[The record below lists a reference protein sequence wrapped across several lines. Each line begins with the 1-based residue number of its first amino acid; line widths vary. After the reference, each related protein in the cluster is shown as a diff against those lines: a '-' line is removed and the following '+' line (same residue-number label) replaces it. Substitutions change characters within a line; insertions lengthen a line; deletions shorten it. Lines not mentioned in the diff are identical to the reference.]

1 MQLKKKN
8 PFTVEHSQLGTLHA
22 IDATALVRELLWCE
36 VKRLRISPHRVEI
49 SLRTTVAD
57 GGIDANVD
65 AEVVGDSFLSK
76 GVTSFQIK
84 AGESFKP
91 WQKTHINKELFGKAS
106 NPQTLKNLASGV
118 RACCDASGTYIVVV
132 PGHDPTPQQLNSGVR
147 LLKDALKHCG
157 YKNAK
162 VSILGQTQL
171 ASMISFFPAL
181 LYRLHGLS
189 DHFFLDY
196 NTWKQRVDMQPALK
210 LGQPQETF
218 LEGIRAGLRSSE
230 TPHIRVIGEPGIG
243 KTRLVLEALSLP
255 EFQSLVIYAP
265 LGYEF
270 QNSQLLLDLVRLGN
284 ELQAIVVVDDCP
296 EKERASIW
304 LNLKGKS
311 GIRLITLDHGPDRS
325 RDSTTSMLHCPQLT
339 QKEIEEILQG
349 YVGDSRF
356 LSRWSEMCEGSPR
369 VAHAVG
375 ENLQLNPNDVLKP
388 PATVPIWDRFISGY
402 QQLES
407 AESRQLL
414 MVMRHLALFEKFGFD
429 EPVQAEGRYIASL
442 VQEADPTITWAVF
455 QELVEKLRDRRILQG
470 KRTLVIVP
478 RLLHIHLWLDFW
490 KSHGR
495 DFDFAGRFREMPQS
509 LQHWFLRLFSYAHAN
524 PISMAVVGKLLGR
537 GGPFDEPDFLL
548 NDYGARFLGYL
559 TEADAGS
566 AVRLLQRTVATW
578 PAEKLKTWNS
588 SRQSV
593 VWALEKIAVW
603 REHFAAAAEVLIAMA
618 LHENA
623 TNSNNSTGT
632 LKDLFVIGDGWAATQ
647 ATPQERFQVIKG
659 LLESNRPERR
669 KLALTLCAAW
679 CSTSGHTRRLG
690 AEFQGLR
697 DELPFWRPKTYGE
710 VFDAWRM
717 LWPALFSLTRQ
728 WSDVERRAAN
738 DTIVTAGQSLLLTVM
753 AVDVVD
759 TWTQLESDTATDL
772 EALTH
777 AVIFALRFRTGR
789 PPRRIA
795 ARLRKLDQL
804 ITGKS
809 FWKRFQRFV
818 VFTCWEEGYRPGSED
833 SNETP
838 LSRRVEKLAREL
850 AKSPGLLAQHLKQL
864 VEMDGR
870 RLFEFG
876 QKYGEFAGSRAL
888 TGRIIRAQLNVKTH
902 SSMRFL
908 AGYMA
913 AIKACDAEEW
923 DQTVLGLLADP
934 SQRLVAQAIVSG
946 IGFSPAVLDA
956 ALRLI
961 PVAEIPSSFFY
972 PLIFDAYREQVDAA
986 LVGRAV
992 AALTKKGTPDASH
1005 MAIKL
1010 AERFYCQ
1017 SAQPR
1022 AFHDVQVIERLLL
1035 RSSEVSPETDQTMHW
1050 YYWKRVVEE
1059 FCRRFPQREMAVFEA
1074 FLAHLDDV
1082 EVGDRKEIGQVALH
1096 IAQRRPSEV
1105 WPLVSKALEGD
1116 LSDTYRIRSWLGGPH
1131 FAHRPSVSPI
1141 TFFDPDIVI
1150 GWALQNRE
1158 ARRYFIKGIL
1168 PKTLADQGGGQLT
1181 RTFIDKL
1188 MQDEDEGYG
1197 LISHFQTGAWTGL
1210 RSDHLRGL
1218 RDQARSWLSDSNSS
1232 SVARWLAKY
1241 LAVLGEEIDRAE
1253 IDEERRGY

>member
-1 MQLKKKN
+1 MQLNKKS
-8 PFTVEHSQLGTLHA
+8 PFTVNHAQLATLHA
-22 IDATALVRELLWCE
+22 IEATVLLRELLWCE
-36 VKRLRISPHRVEI
+36 VKRLHISPHRVEI

-65 AEVVGDSFLSK
+65 AQVVGDSFLSK

-91 WQKTHINKELFGKAS
+91 WQKAHIHKELFGKAA
-106 NPQTLKNLASGV
+106 NPQTLKYLAPGV
-118 RACCDASGTYIVVV
+118 RECCDAGGSYIVVV
-132 PGHDPTPQQLNSGVR
+132 PGHDPTPQQLKSGAR

-181 LYRLHGLS
+181 LYRLQGLS
-189 DHFFLDY
+189 DHFFFDY
-196 NTWKQRVDMQPALK
+196 NTWKQRVDMLPALK
-210 LGQPQETF
+210 LGQPQEAF
-218 LEGIRAGLRSSE
+218 LNDIRSGLRSSE
-230 TPHIRVIGEPGIG
+230 TPHLRIIGEPGIG

-255 EFQSLVIYAP
+255 EFESLVIYAP

-284 ELQAIVVVDDCP
+284 ELQVIVVVDDCP

-311 GIRLITLDHGPDRS
+311 GIRLITLDHGPERS
-325 RDSTTSMLHCPQLT
+325 RDSTTTVLHCPQLT

-356 LSRWSEMCEGSPR
+356 LNRWSEMCAGSPR

-375 ENLQLNPNDVLKP
+375 ENLQRNPDDVLKP

-402 QQLES
+402 QPLES
-407 AESRQLL
+407 TESRQLL

-478 RLLHIHLWLDFW
+478 RLLHIHLWLEFW

-495 DFDFAGRFREMPQS
+495 DFDFAKRFGDMPQS
-509 LQHWFLRLFSYAHAN
+509 LQNWFLRLFSYAHAN
-524 PISMAVVGKLLGR
+524 PVSMAVVSKLLGR
-537 GGPFDEPDFLL
+537 GGPFDDPDFLL
-548 NDYGARFLGYL
+548 SDHGARFLGYL
-559 TEADAGS
+559 TEADAGG

-578 PAEKLKTWNS
+578 PPQKLKTWNN

-623 TNSNNSTGT
+623 SNSNNSTGI
-632 LKDLFVIGDGWAATQ
+632 LKDLFVIGEGWAATQ
-647 ATPQERFQVIKG
+647 ATPPERFQVIKG
-659 LLESNRPERR
+659 LLESNQPERR

-679 CSTSGHTRRLG
+679 CSISGHTRTLG

-697 DELPFWRPKTYGE
+697 DQLPFWRPKTYGE
-710 VFDAWRM
+710 MFDAWRM
-717 LWPALFSLTRQ
+717 LWPALFRMTRQ
-728 WSDVERRAAN
+728 WNDAERRGAN
-738 DTIVTAGQSLLLTVM
+738 DTIIKAGQSLLFTVM
-753 AVDVVD
+753 AADVVD
-759 TWTQLESDTATDL
+759 TWTQLESDAATDL
-772 EALTH
+772 EKLTH
-777 AVIFALRFRTGR
+777 AVIFALHFRIEQL
-789 PPRRIA
+789 PRGIA
-795 ARLRKLDQL
+795 TRLRKLDQL
-804 ITGKS
+804 ITGKT
-809 FWKRFQRFV
+809 FWQRFQRFV
-818 VFTCWEEGYRPGSED
+818 VFTSWEEGYRPGSENSD
-833 SNETP
+833 DKP
-838 LSRRVEKLAREL
+838 LSRRVEKLAHEL
-850 AKSPGLLAQHLKQL
+850 AKSPKLLSQHLKQL

-876 QKYGEFAGSRAL
+876 EKYGEVAGNRAL
-888 TGRIIRAQLNVKTH
+888 TGRIVRTQLEVKAP

-913 AIKACDAEEW
+913 AIKAHDAEGW

-934 SQRLVAQAIVSG
+934 SQRLVAQAIVS

-956 ALRLI
+956 ALALI
-961 PVAEIPSSFFY
+961 PGSEIPSSFFR
-972 PLIFDAYREQVDAA
+972 PLIFDAYREQLDSG
-986 LVGRAV
+986 LVGRV
-992 AALTKKGTPDASH
+992 VTALTSNGTPDASH
-1005 MAIKL
+1005 MAIEL
-1010 AERFYCQ
+1010 ADRFYCQ
-1017 SAQPR
+1017 AAQPK
-1022 AFHDVQVIERLLL
+1022 AFHDEQVMERLLL
-1035 RSSEVSPETDQTMHW
+1035 GSAMSPESDQTMHW
-1050 YYWKRVVEE
+1050 YHWKRVTEE
-1059 FCRRFPQREMAVFEA
+1059 FCRRFPEREMAVFEA
-1074 FLAHLDDV
+1074 FVAHLDDV
-1082 EVGDRKEIGQVALH
+1082 EVGDRKEIGQVAWH
-1096 IAQRRPSEV
+1096 IAHRRPSEV
-1105 WPLVSKALEGD
+1105 WPLVSKALEDD
-1116 LSDTYRIRSWLGGPH
+1116 LNNTYGIRSWLGGGPR
-1131 FAHRPSVSPI
+1131 FAHRPGIAPI

-1150 GWALQNRE
+1150 EWALQSCE
-1158 ARRYFIKGIL
+1158 PRRYLIQGML
-1168 PKTLADQGGGQLT
+1168 PKTLADQGGGKLT
-1181 RTFIDKL
+1181 RAFIDKL
-1188 MQDEDEGYG
+1188 MQDNDEGYG
-1197 LISHFQTGAWTGL
+1197 LISHFQMGGWTGPRSGHL
-1210 RSDHLRGL
+1210 RSL
-1218 RDQARSWLSDSNSS
+1218 RDQARSWLNDSNTP

-1241 LAVLGEEIDRAE
+1241 LGALGEEIDRAE